1 MYEDTTLEIAIVE
14 LKHEI
19 SILNEIQN
27 VLVYLND
34 ELPWW
39 YDIDGFAIGK
49 GHYDLLQKEIA
60 RRQTSITA
68 YMEVLR
74 YKK

>member
-1 MYEDTTLEIAIVE
+1 MYEDTTLETAIIE

-27 VLVYLND
+27 ALLYIDD
-34 ELPWW
+34 ELPWCNS
-39 YDIDGFAIGK
+39 DEIVIGK